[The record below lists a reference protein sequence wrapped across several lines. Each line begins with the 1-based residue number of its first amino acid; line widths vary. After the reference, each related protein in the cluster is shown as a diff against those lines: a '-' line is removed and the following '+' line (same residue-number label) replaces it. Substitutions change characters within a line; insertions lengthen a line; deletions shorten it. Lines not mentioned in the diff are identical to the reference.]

1 MTVLLN
7 HKPIDA
13 TGGWNISFEFR
24 GDCAVTSTASFWK
37 SIFGGIYS
45 TCRVEAQ
52 SFATSRP
59 DQWLVSPTKA
69 MVVPVMR
76 SAQRDRE
83 FVADL
88 ASHRAGLSES
98 QMVGV
103 SGGFCRKL
111 IALLRSRP
119 MAALP
124 LRNCSKLSVQRMRGG
139 TFFRLCAQAHGK
151 ITPNRARQPR
161 DLHHLYGL
169 VDICQGICYKIAMS
183 ERHVKLFKN

>member
-7 HKPIDA
+7 HRPYRRYRRLEHIVRISGRLRGHVHSFVLEIDFWRHLFDLPRRSPELPRHPDRINGLSPPP
-13 TGGWNISFEFR
+13 GG
-24 GDCAVTSTASFWK
+24 
-37 SIFGGIYS
+37 
-45 TCRVEAQ
+45 
-52 SFATSRP
+52 
-59 DQWLVSPTKA
+59 LVAKA
-69 MVVPVMR
+69 MVVPVKR

-124 LRNCSKLSVQRMRGG
+124 LRNGSKLSVQRMRGG

-151 ITPNRARQPR
+151 STPNRARQCPR
-161 DLHHLYGL
+161 HAPFIRSDALTYAKAYA
-169 VDICQGICYKIAMS
+169 IT
-183 ERHVKLFKN
+183 